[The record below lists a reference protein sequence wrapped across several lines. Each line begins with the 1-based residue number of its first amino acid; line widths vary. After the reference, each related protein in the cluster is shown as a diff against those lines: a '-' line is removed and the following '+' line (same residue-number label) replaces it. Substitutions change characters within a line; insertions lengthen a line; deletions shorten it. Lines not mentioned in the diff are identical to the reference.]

1 MEAFQSGAS
10 TSRPRDSS
18 RDGAPVV
25 VEARCKRLPL
35 ETRQSL
41 VVAGSVRAWFGA
53 LAALTETGGGAHLES
68 MSCDSPQKSTRSASL
83 RSFTWCDSGMIA
95 IGRAAARV
103 AHRARWRR
111 VCATRLMTEAE
122 GRESWSPGARVEV
135 RVARVKD
142 IPLRTVRRRPRG
154 ASRPAP
160 ARRNPPGGRSSHS
173 SSHHHQTTAREESF
187 RAFFAGAK
195 GFFYDILSKVGPIPI

>member
-18 RDGAPVV
+18 RDGAPDV

-142 IPLRTVRRRPRG
+142 IPLEPFVVDR
-154 ASRPAP
+154 AAP
-160 ARRNPPGGRSSHS
+160 A
-173 SSHHHQTTAREESF
+173 A
-187 RAFFAGAK
+187 FAGAAEAVDRASH
-195 GFFYDILSKVGPIPI
+195 DIIKRRPGKNLFGRFSLQVPRGSSTIYFRK

>member
-142 IPLRTVRRRPRG
+142 ITLRTVRRRPR
-154 ASRPAP
+154 AS
-160 ARRNPPGGRSSHS
+160 HQQY
-173 SSHHHQTTAREESF
+173 QTTAREESF